1 MRRVCVALAS
11 FVRCGAAG
19 FASLP
24 SGVPSP
30 DVAYTTD
37 LSRIRN
43 QVNPEAECWD
53 LLNQRWTQVVSEK
66 DTGGLVTVMK
76 VDLPN
81 GCKQLAHVHCG
92 LHEAFYKLDDNGY
105 AIWASASNGAWWEVA
120 PVKGDFSYAPMGQG
134 HGYTNGDVSSC
145 SGDANVAGYT
155 ASSFTSHLVIKMP
168 GFEHETRAR
177 TVPSA
182 SPAGNATCDLM
193 ANRIESGYSD
203 AAKAAISA
211 YGKTDPKFIPALL
224 DLREGHVYAPADVK
238 PVHYVHAADKAAETP
253 DLASYKAFGVPT
265 KVRRLMSSTEWKPAA
280 TAGRDTIG
288 TGGVAQM
295 NEVQFG
301 GDASAW
307 GTPTPNGFDVFIVVE
322 GTIELVTFG
331 ASSVNLEPI
340 SGFVMKQAS
349 TAPYKYNCK
358 TSGGCKL
365 LHLIPS
371 IQFALEF
378 MQNPAYGLCAP
389 GVANNKTSHCISP
402 PPRPVLQVFRG
413 PPSSRTPT
421 PATLVHHRG
430 AQARTLTSA
439 APQTTIPRKR
449 RCTRTGPTA
458 RPRPSS
464 QVPLCSRAVWRR
476 LSRQAS
482 QSRAQISPARSP
494 RASSS
499 RCRTAPMSS
508 SMRSTEHARWRISI
522 KVWSATR
529 LRGLWMSPPR
539 SSLRGRT
546 KVAKVGPLPGRG
558 SNLC

>member
-11 FVRCGAAG
+11 FVSGAAG

-389 GVANNKTSHCISP
+389 GVANNKTSHCTY
-402 PPRPVLQVFRG
+402 RPLHDLFC
-413 PPSSRTPT
+413 
-421 PATLVHHRG
+421 
-430 AQARTLTSA
+430 
-439 APQTTIPRKR
+439 
-449 RCTRTGPTA
+449 RCSVGHLHPGR
-458 RPRPSS
+458 
-464 QVPLCSRAVWRR
+464 QRR
-476 LSRQAS
+476 LRWCITVGPKQEHLPALHRKQ
-482 QSRAQISPARSP
+482 QSRASAAVPGLAQRRGHDRALRYLFVLVPYGEDYQGRLLNLGRKSHRHVRQGQVLQGVGLP
-494 RASSS
+494 R
-499 RCRTAPMSS
+499 
-508 SMRSTEHARWRISI
+508 
-522 KVWSATR
+522 
-529 LRGLWMSPPR
+529 
-539 SSLRGRT
+539 
-546 KVAKVGPLPGRG
+546 
-558 SNLC
+558 